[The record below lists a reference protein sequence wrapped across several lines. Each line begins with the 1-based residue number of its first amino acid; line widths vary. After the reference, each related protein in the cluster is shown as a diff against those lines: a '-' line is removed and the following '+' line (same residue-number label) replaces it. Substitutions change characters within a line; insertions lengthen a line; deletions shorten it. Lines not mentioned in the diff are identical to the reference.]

1 MPQIF
6 LEYKPLCSEREF
18 SNFWQF
24 ISEGQLNDG
33 VVKEAR
39 LFKIREGLFIGMVGF
54 DPAHRNEVME
64 TYGDTNVEGSNLKSL
79 CKTIRL
85 KHTAKELL

>member
-1 MPQIF
+1 M
-6 LEYKPLCSEREF
+6 
-18 SNFWQF
+18 
-24 ISEGQLNDG
+24 
-33 VVKEAR
+33 VTEAR

-54 DPAHRNEVME
+54 EPEKQIQVVME
-64 TYGDTNVEGSNLKSL
+64 IYGDTNTDGSNLKSL

>member
-1 MPQIF
+1 MPLIF

-24 ISEGQLNDG
+24 VSEGQVNDG
-33 VVKEAR
+33 MVNEAR

-54 DPAHRNEVME
+54 EPENRSAVME
-64 TYGDTNVEGSNLKSL
+64 IYGDTTTDGSNLKSL

>member
-1 MPQIF
+1 MPLIF

-24 ISEGQLNDG
+24 VSAGQMNDG
-33 VVKEAR
+33 LVNEAR
-39 LFKIREGLFIGMVGF
+39 LFKIREGLFIGMISF
-54 DPAHRNEVME
+54 EPENRAEVMQI
-64 TYGDTNVEGSNLKSL
+64 YGDSNTEGSNLNSI

>member
-1 MPQIF
+1 MSLIF

-24 ISEGQLNDG
+24 VSKDRLNDG
-33 VVKEAR
+33 MVNEAR

-54 DPAHRNEVME
+54 EPENRSTQSWKFMA
-64 TYGDTNVEGSNLKSL
+64 TQ
-79 CKTIRL
+79 IP
-85 KHTAKELL
+85 TAAILNRSVKPFD

>member
-1 MPQIF
+1 MPLIF

-24 ISEGQLNDG
+24 VSEGQVNDG
-33 VVKEAR
+33 MVNEAR

-54 DPAHRNEVME
+54 EPENRSAVME
-64 TYGDTNVEGSNLKSL
+64 IYRDPNTDGSNLKSL
-79 CKTIRL
+79 
-85 KHTAKELL
+85 